1 MKSLV
6 FILIVISIIVSM
18 FSESKKKAAKEKS
31 RKQVLGE
38 EWARDVQLSSAEGTF
53 SNAPSQVI
61 EKKDFSTSKKV
72 NVNNTLNKEK
82 VSEQISDD
90 KFFDL
95 KKAIIYSAILERP
108 YK

>member
-6 FILIVISIIVSM
+6 FILIVISIVASM
-18 FSESKKKAAKEKS
+18 FSESKKKAAKEKN

-38 EWARDVQLSSAEGTF
+38 EWTRDVQFSSAEDTF

-72 NVNNTLNKEK
+72 NNTLNKEK
-82 VSEQISDD
+82 VSEQKVNDD

-95 KKAIIYSAILERP
+95 KKAILYSAILERP